1 MNPKIKPFLKW
12 AGGKSQLIDEIEKNL
27 PYDIDICT
35 TYIEPFVG
43 AGALFLHFIENRMF
57 DRYIINDINSKLI
70 NLYKVIRDA
79 PAELIDGINSLK
91 IKYIEADEFHREK
104 QFYTIR
110 EAFNGECDEVT
121 QAVYMVFLNKTCFN
135 GLYRENSEGKFNVP
149 FGRYKNPNF
158 IDEEQL
164 IELSSLLNIKDETG
178 DFKVKIMNTH
188 FCELKDYID
197 DNSFI
202 YCDPPYRPVTMGG
215 FNSYDKSGFND
226 ESQIELSK
234 FYRVADAKG
243 ARIMLSNSDPK
254 VFDPN
259 DDFFE
264 NLYQDFNIKRVRAKR
279 TINSDGRGRG
289 EVEEL
294 LITNY

>member
-1 MNPKIKPFLKW
+1 
-12 AGGKSQLIDEIEKNL
+12 
-27 PYDIDICT
+27 
-35 TYIEPFVG
+35 
-43 AGALFLHFIENRMF
+43 
-57 DRYIINDINSKLI
+57 
-70 NLYKVIRDA
+70 
-79 PAELIDGINSLK
+79 

-188 FCELKDYID
+188 FYELKDYID